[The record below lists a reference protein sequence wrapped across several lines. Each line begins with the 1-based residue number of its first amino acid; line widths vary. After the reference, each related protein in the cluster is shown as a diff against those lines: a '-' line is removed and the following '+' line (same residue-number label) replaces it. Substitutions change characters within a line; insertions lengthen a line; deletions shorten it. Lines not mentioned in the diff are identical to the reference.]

1 MDTTNQNPET
11 QMTAEQEFEV
21 LLQKLQDE
29 KYARQGYPE
38 GSMITIPAE
47 TFQAF
52 ITYNNNMKMML
63 ESFKESFN
71 QVADRLL
78 EDGDKVS
85 VLLLKQHIRHIDNG
99 ETVPYSELDK
109 QDAEK
114 IVNER
119 SSTK

>member
-1 MDTTNQNPET
+1 MDTTNNPEM

-29 KYARQGYPE
+29 KYSRQGYPE
-38 GSMITIPAE
+38 GSMVTIPAE

-85 VLLLKQHIRHIDNG
+85 VLLLKQHIRHL
-99 ETVPYSELDK
+99 VS
-109 QDAEK
+109 
-114 IVNER
+114 
-119 SSTK
+119 